1 MKITVKNTSAK
12 IETDNPQLLDA
23 LYKLYTFKIPGSEYS
38 TSYRSHHWDG
48 NKHFITKTGSFKS
61 GLLPRILKDLEKIN
75 CKPEVIYLQEDQKK
89 LNDYIVPSYKFYD
102 YQEELIKTSL
112 ASKRAVIK
120 SPTGSGKT
128 LILAGLIQALH
139 PRKMVILFN
148 SKQLLTQTYEF
159 LKNEIGFTD
168 LGVCFGEGYI
178 NGNIMLCTVQSIE
191 KILDT
196 HLESAE
202 VLFVDEC
209 HEFSKGKNSV
219 AAIESFP
226 SATFRFGLTATPPSD
241 DIRLYT
247 LEGALG
253 PIIQVVDTNTLVEE
267 GHLSKPIIQ
276 LINRKYEASGID
288 TDMTY
293 REVYDAYIVNNESR
307 NEMIVTIVENIK
319 ETKPDAKILI
329 LTKSL
334 EHGRFLENKI
344 KDSQFLEGADDIAS
358 RYRTINKFRST
369 KKASILIGTNILQ
382 TGVNIKEITH
392 FINARGLMSEIATL
406 QALGRALRKHEKK
419 DKVYI
424 YDFMDKEKYLVKHS
438 KKRKKY
444 YEDEGHEVVVI

>member
-1 MKITVKNTSAK
+1 MRIIVKNTTSK

-23 LYKLYTFKIPGSEYS
+23 LYKLYTFKIPGAEYS

-48 NKHFITKTGSFKS
+48 NKHFITKAGLFHS
-61 GLLPRILKDLEKIN
+61 GLLSRVLTDLSKIN
-75 CKPEVIYLQEDQKK
+75 CTPEIVYQVKDEKK
-89 LNDYIVPSYKFYD
+89 VNDYIVPNYKFYD
-102 YQEELIKTSL
+102 YQEDLIKL
-112 ASKRAVIK
+112 GLQQKRGVIK

-139 PRKMVILFN
+139 PRRMVILFN

-159 LKNEIGFTD
+159 LKNEIGFRD
-168 LGVCFGEGYI
+168 LGICFGEGYI
-178 NGNIMLCTVQSIE
+178 DGNIMLCTVQSIE
-191 KILDT
+191 KIIDT

-209 HEFSKGKNSV
+209 HEFSKGKTSLT
-219 AAIESFP
+219 AIESFP
-226 SATFRFGLTATPPSD
+226 NATYRFGLTATPPSD
-241 DIRLYT
+241 DMRLYS

-267 GHLSKPIIQ
+267 GHLTKPIIQ

-288 TDMTY
+288 TEMTY
-293 REVYDAYIVNNESR
+293 REVYDNFIVKNETR
-307 NEMIVTIVENIK
+307 NDMIVTIVSNIQQTNPK
-319 ETKPDAKILI
+319 AKILI

-334 EHGRFLENKI
+334 EHGRLLENKI
-344 KDSQFLEGADDIAS
+344 DSAQFLEGADDIAT
-358 RYRTINKFRST
+358 RYKTINKFRSA
-369 KKASILIGTNILQ
+369 KKISVLIGTNILQ

-438 KKRKKY
+438 KKRKSY
-444 YEDEGHEVVVI
+444 YENEGHEVVII